1 MDTFQKSIAYF
12 DLLPDELVLKI
23 VSLAV
28 EKTGRDEQ
36 HDFLLDV
43 IAPVSLRFRRIA
55 KEKTFWEGEVTISL
69 DRKTKTSAQ
78 WSSQMDTIGADKC
91 FSKPSTKDMMEAKM
105 RDAIRNFIHA
115 GVHSLIIAAC
125 AEPATTYRGRGLT
138 RYMPLI
144 SSDDIISIA
153 SKCPALGVLRLSWL
167 RMEPW
172 PTFPIPSIEEL
183 HLSDM
188 RIHMNMLSKDD
199 VSLHRSLPNLRVF
212 KMLACSEAYP
222 RDDSRIKLPD
232 MTKCKKLEII
242 DLWGS
247 SVEKPML
254 KIKGNLPSLRPAATH

>member
-69 DRKTKTSAQ
+69 DRKTKTSTQ
-78 WSSQMDTIGADKC
+78 WSSQMDAIGADKC

-172 PTFPIPSIEEL
+172 PTYLIPSIEEL
-183 HLSDM
+183 HLSEM
-188 RIHMNMLSKDD
+188 RIHMNMHSKDD

-247 SVEKPML
+247 SVEQPML